1 MHGTHARFF
10 TCVLNEISQSA
21 SNISRVRET
30 APTYD
35 ARIWLPALPAASW
48 CTGSGHSHPKTVP
61 NSRDI
66 TQMTQKLL
74 LDHRQNR
81 GISPKDA
88 RKQPVMTASSTPSCC
103 SRYAQHNSCIIC
115 GCSLPNSRDI
125 TQMTQKLLPDHRQKR
140 GLSPK
145 DARKQPAM
153 TASSAPPCCS

>member
-1 MHGTHARFF
+1 MT
-10 TCVLNEISQSA
+10 A
-21 SNISRVRET
+21 SSTPSCCSRYVQQ
-30 APTYD
+30 D
-35 ARIWLPALPAASW
+35 SCIMCGCSL
-48 CTGSGHSHPKTVP
+48 P

-115 GCSLPNSRDI
+115 GCCLPNSRDI
-125 TQMTQKLLPDHRQKR
+125 TRMTQKLLLDHRQKR
-140 GLSPK
+140 GISPK

-153 TASSAPPCCS
+153 TASSTPSYCSQYVQQDSCIMCWCSLPNSRDITRGL